1 LDATTFRYLIILVEQ
16 EGLHLHLMDDVTTY
30 LYNYLDNDIYM
41 KILEGFNLPNKENA
55 KEDYSMKLTSLFID

>member
-1 LDATTFRYLIILVEQ
+1 
-16 EGLHLHLMDDVTTY
+16 MDDVTTY

>member
-1 LDATTFRYLIILVEQ
+1 MDATTFRYLIILVEQ